1 MRKFSIHGTEE
12 GNTTSIKL
20 DEIAILA
27 DPDTLLKIG
36 EFIIKTAHVMK
47 GYEVDYSHLQDEVSD
62 FDNKNNTD
70 IILVDRPSNR
80 FFGEHAVLPFGF
92 NESKGHLS
100 TVTNDGKSA
109 SEEVTIRSY
118 RGHYASVLET
128 TRPNTVFSEELN
140 PKSING
146 FSSDLIA
153 PTDFLPMNAI
163 YTYKGKAFNSVPAN
177 DADLTY
183 TIDYGKRRG
192 SGEIAAASGHG
203 KITLEEAPIRY
214 YSDLIGV
221 TSGYGVKDG
230 VAKEAATGVY
240 RLGIA
245 GDNAEEITGYADYS
259 SQPAENS
266 INFIGTR

>member
-1 MRKFSIHGTEE
+1 MKYPLLITLVASPLLLSACGGGGDDDERSF
-12 GNTTSIKL
+12 TTS
-20 DEIAILA
+20 DVV
-27 DPDTLLKIG
+27 DGRYDTAKISSRLEKYRNITLK
-36 EFIIKTAHVMK
+36 
-47 GYEVDYSHLQDEVSD
+47 D
-62 FDNKNNTD
+62 KNNAN
-70 IILVDRPSNR
+70 IFLLDRPSNR

-100 TVTNDGKSA
+100 TVTNDGKQA
-109 SEEVTIRSY
+109 SEDVTIRSY

-192 SGEIAAASGHG
+192 SGEIAAAGEHG

-214 YSDLIGV
+214 YSELIAGV
-221 TSGYGVKDG
+221 SGYGIKDG
-230 VAKEAATGVY
+230 VAKDATTGAY
-240 RLGIA
+240 NLGIA
-245 GDNAEEITGYADYS
+245 GDNAEEIIGHAGYGQ
-259 SQPAENS
+259 QPADNT
-266 INFIGTR
+266 INFVGSR

>member
-1 MRKFSIHGTEE
+1 MKYPLLITLVASPLLLSACGGGGDDDERSF
-12 GNTTSIKL
+12 TTS
-20 DEIAILA
+20 
-27 DPDTLLKIG
+27 DPIDGRYDTARISGGLQKYRNITLK
-36 EFIIKTAHVMK
+36 
-47 GYEVDYSHLQDEVSD
+47 D
-62 FDNKNNTD
+62 KNNAN
-70 IILVDRPSNR
+70 IFLVDRPSNR

-92 NESKGHLS
+92 HESKGQFS

-128 TRPNTVFSEELN
+128 NKPNTVFSEELSPN
-140 PKSING
+140 SING
-146 FSSDLIA
+146 FRSDLFS
-153 PTDFLPMNAI
+153 PTDFLPTNAI

-214 YSDLIGV
+214 YSELIAGV
-221 TSGYGVKDG
+221 SGYGVKDG

-245 GDNAEEITGYADYS
+245 GDNAEEIIGHAGYGQ
-259 SQPAENS
+259 QPADNT
-266 INFIGTR
+266 INFVGSR

>member
-1 MRKFSIHGTEE
+1 MPFYP
-12 GNTTSIKL
+12 
-20 DEIAILA
+20 LA
-27 DPDTLLKIG
+27 S
-36 EFIIKTAHVMK
+36 MK
-47 GYEVDYSHLQDEVSD
+47 AKA
-62 FDNKNNTD
+62 F
-70 IILVDRPSNR
+70 
-80 FFGEHAVLPFGF
+80 
-92 NESKGHLS
+92 S
-100 TVTNDGKSA
+100 TVTNDGKQA
-109 SEEVTIRSY
+109 SEDVTIRSY

-192 SGEIAAASGHG
+192 SGEIAAAGEHG

-214 YSDLIGV
+214 YSELIAGV
-221 TSGYGVKDG
+221 SGYGIKDG
-230 VAKEAATGVY
+230 VAKDATTGAY
-240 RLGIA
+240 NLGIA
-245 GDNAEEITGYADYS
+245 GDNAEEIIGHAGYGQ
-259 SQPAENS
+259 QPADNT
-266 INFIGTR
+266 INFVGSR

>member
-1 MRKFSIHGTEE
+1 MKAHLLIALVASPLLLSACGGGGDDDERSF
-12 GNTTSIKL
+12 TTS
-20 DEIAILA
+20 DVV
-27 DPDTLLKIG
+27 DGRYDTARISGGLQKYRNITLK
-36 EFIIKTAHVMK
+36 
-47 GYEVDYSHLQDEVSD
+47 D
-62 FDNKNNTD
+62 KNNTD

-92 NESKGHLS
+92 HESKGQFS
-100 TVTNDGKSA
+100 TVTNDGKQA
-109 SEEVTIRSY
+109 SEDVTIRSY

-128 TRPNTVFSEELN
+128 TRPNTVFSEELS

-153 PTDFLPMNAI
+153 PTDFLPMNVI

-183 TIDYGKRRG
+183 TIDYGNRRG

-230 VAKEAATGVY
+230 VAKDATTGAY
-240 RLGIA
+240 SLGIA
-245 GDNAEEITGYADYS
+245 GDNAEEIIGHAGYGQ
-259 SQPAENS
+259 QPADNT
-266 INFIGTR
+266 INFVGSR